1 MKKILLL
8 LTVVF
13 AASSCATLHR
23 SQTNVSDVYSPAVET
38 ATVATIEVSPKKI
51 TYRYIPDKESS
62 KSLSLNQLIQNAIY
76 AALQE
81 NGNADE
87 LVEVS
92 YYISAKRVFM
102 GKRIR
107 SINVS
112 GYPAYYVEFREPS
125 DVDLKNVETLSRA
138 RMLRQSDIKAVELHT
153 AE

>member
-23 SQTNVSDVYSPAVET
+23 SQTKVSDVYSPAVET

-87 LVEVS
+87 LVQVS
-92 YYISAKRVFM
+92 YSITSKKVFFHNRV
-102 GKRIR
+102 R
-107 SINVS
+107 SITVS
-112 GYPAYYVEFREPS
+112 GYPAYYVNFRQPS
-125 DVDLKNVETLSRA
+125 DEDIRNIETLNKA
-138 RMLRQSDIKAVELHT
+138 KMLRNANPKVIEVHDNI
-153 AE
+153 